1 MMKETKRNGTDKSVA
16 KKIVEGALV
25 EKRLTENG
33 VWIQAKKSV
42 TEITQKPFSVPLC
55 YKYIVDLRDEPV
67 SAESFQNLDPN
78 VVMTRGLYTI
88 SYLPKGSPRRRP
100 NFPYLIGQDLIRWRT
115 IVSGPAH
122 WGMVCKR
129 VPELA
134 WLDRNT
140 DIKKLFRVAKMHPG
154 LTIRFGIKFPEYC
167 EKIEKRA
174 EELGMDI
181 DHKPLVSYA
190 WGESYVSKYGTKE
203 IRPVRTKQDY
213 ETVLSEVE
221 QSDSVQ
227 NEIKGVK

>member
-1 MMKETKRNGTDKSVA
+1 MMKETKRSIA
-16 KKIVEGALV
+16 KQIGQGALL
-25 EKRLTENG
+25 EQTYRRTARRYDE
-33 VWIQAKKSV
+33 SV
-42 TEITQKPFSVPLC
+42 TEITQKPFEVVGV
-55 YKYIVDLRDEPV
+55 YKYIVNLHDEPV
-67 SAESFQNLDPN
+67 SVESFESFDPD
-78 VVMTRGLYTI
+78 VVATRGQYTI
-88 SYLPKGSPRRRP
+88 SYIPLKSRFRNPK
-100 NFPYLIGQDLIRWRT
+100 FPYLIGQDLVRIRIT
-115 IVSGPAH
+115 VSGPAH

-129 VPELA
+129 VPEFA
-134 WLDRNT
+134 WLNRNT
-140 DIKKLFRVAKMHPG
+140 DVMKLFRIAKMHPG

-190 WGESYVSKYGTKE
+190 WDKTFAAKYGHKE
-203 IRPVRTKQDY
+203 LNPKRTKQDY